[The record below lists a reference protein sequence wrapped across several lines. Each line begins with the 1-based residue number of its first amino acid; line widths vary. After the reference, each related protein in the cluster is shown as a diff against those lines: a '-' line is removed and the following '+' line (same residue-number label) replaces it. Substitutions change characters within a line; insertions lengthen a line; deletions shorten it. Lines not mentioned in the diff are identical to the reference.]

1 MVEKLLAISFV
12 SPMEKQLKIRKYP
25 SDDQLQKVSGK
36 ALHIN
41 ITCSVFFSF
50 IWWPNPSCAFQFHD
64 GPIERLTEKAPDVV
78 DAVFQFHD
86 GPIESLVNYSF

>member
-1 MVEKLLAISFV
+1 MVRLRDWQGVGYGER
-12 SPMEKQLKIRKYP
+12 KI
-25 SDDQLQKVSGK
+25 Q
-36 ALHIN
+36 
-41 ITCSVFFSF
+41 
-50 IWWPNPSCAFQFHD
+50 FQFHD